1 MRPMITWLCVPRRLA
16 LRAGPCRGVTL
27 VELVTLVALLV
38 VLAALAI
45 PTISPIVLRYRV
57 RGAAWQ
63 VAGDLRLARQ
73 RAVTLKKRFRL
84 CITGCAITVPP
95 GSYSVEKEVG
105 ALGSNDWVNE
115 NGVATR
121 LPPDVAIAANTT
133 PIFRLIGT
141 TEVGANGT
149 VTLSNLLGVYKVVVA
164 QSGRVQVCEGAC
176 P

>member
-1 MRPMITWLCVPRRLA
+1 MRPMITWLCVPRRTP
-16 LRAGPCRGVTL
+16 LRAGPCRGVTV
-27 VELVTLVALLV
+27 VELLTLVALLV

-73 RAVTLKKRFRL
+73 RAVTLKKRFRF
-84 CITGCAITVPP
+84 CVAGCAVPIRREATASSGRGM
-95 GSYSVEKEVG
+95 GSG
-105 ALGSNDWVNE
+105 TWVNE
-115 NGVATR
+115 QGVATR
-121 LPPDVAIAANTT
+121 LPPGVAIAVNAVPTFT
-133 PIFRLIGT
+133 LIGT
-141 TEVGANGT
+141 AASGT
-149 VTLSNLLGVYKVVVA
+149 VTLSNLLGAYEVAVA